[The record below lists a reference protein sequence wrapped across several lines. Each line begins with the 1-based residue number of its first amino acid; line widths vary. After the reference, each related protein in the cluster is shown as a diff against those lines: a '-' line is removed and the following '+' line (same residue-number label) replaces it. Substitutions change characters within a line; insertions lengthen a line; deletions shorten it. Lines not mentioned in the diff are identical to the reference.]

1 MNQDKEEIYSNRVQN
16 FISHIEKWQ
25 REEMR
30 KVQQKARDEEEY
42 ESNKIISDA
51 REKDGE
57 YYAKKQKTIE
67 VDSKI
72 KRSRK
77 VNEMRL
83 SKMKLRF

>member
-1 MNQDKEEIYSNRVQN
+1 MHDREEIYSDRFQR
-16 FISHIEKWQ
+16 FLSKIKSWQ
-25 REEMR
+25 SEELR

-51 REKDGE
+51 REKDSD

-77 VNEMRL
+77 VN
-83 SKMKLRF
+83 